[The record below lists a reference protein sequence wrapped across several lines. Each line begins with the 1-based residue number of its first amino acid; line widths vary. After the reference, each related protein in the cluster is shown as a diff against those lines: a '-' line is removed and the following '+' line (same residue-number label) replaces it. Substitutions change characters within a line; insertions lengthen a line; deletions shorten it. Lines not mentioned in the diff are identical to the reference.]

1 MTADPWWRPA
11 LIVAVALALAL
22 FLIQAFWLL
31 ARPLALLVAAI
42 VLAQALAPIVD
53 WLARWL
59 PRTPAV
65 ILVYVILLLGLGLL
79 GWLVVPPL
87 VEQAQGIMD
96 EGPGLIQQVQHW
108 VERWTPLSSNRLADE
123 LQSRLGQWLNVLVSL
138 PVLLFSVFTEVLLV
152 VIISVYW
159 LIGAPALLRFVL
171 SLLPRQRRAHVAA
184 LLGDIGAAMGGF
196 IRGVAIDAVV
206 VATLTYVGL
215 LVIGLDYVVVLALLA
230 GLAEF
235 IPVVGPFLAAIPAL
249 ALALLVSP
257 TTALLV
263 LAFSIALQQFEGNV
277 LMPKIMAAQT
287 DVPPVLG
294 LFALLVGGTL
304 GGILGALI
312 ALPVAAALNV
322 IVVRVIAP
330 AVRRRSG
337 AEAPDGGAE
346 AW

>member
-1 MTADPWWRPA
+1 M
-11 LIVAVALALAL
+11 VAVALALAL
-22 FLIQAFWLL
+22 FLVQAFWLL
-31 ARPLALLVAAI
+31 ARPLALLIAAI

-65 ILVYVILLLGLGLL
+65 ILVYVVLLLGLGLL

-87 VEQAQGIMD
+87 VEQAQRMTV
-96 EGPGLIQQVQHW
+96 EGPGLVQQVQRW
-108 VERWTPLSSNRLADE
+108 VERWTPVSSDRIADE
-123 LQSRLGQWLNVLVSL
+123 LQARLGQGGNFLVSL
-138 PVLLFSVFTEVLLV
+138 PVILFSTFTEILLV
-152 VIISVYW
+152 VVISVYW

-171 SLLPRQRRAHVAA
+171 SLIPGQRREHVADI
-184 LLGDIGAAMGGF
+184 LGDIGSAMGGF
-196 IRGVAIDAVV
+196 IRAVAIDAVI
-206 VATLTYVGL
+206 VAALTYVGL
-215 LVIGLDYVVVLALLA
+215 LLIGLDYAVVLALLA

-257 TTALLV
+257 TKALLV
-263 LAFSIALQQFEGNV
+263 LAFYIALQQFEGNV

-312 ALPVAAALNV
+312 ALPVAAALKV

-330 AVRRRSG
+330 VVRRWSG
-337 AEAPDGGAE
+337 AEEPDGGAE